1 MQKGVFDL
9 KWSFTVKVSEM
20 TVLLCR
26 LNSLIRLSPKRVH
39 YPTLVNCNA
48 KFNSAPNGPNVPK
61 KSDSSKR
68 QLNFGAVS
76 KKRVYVDQNETK
88 NARGWVYSLKDL
100 LDAT

>member
-1 MQKGVFDL
+1 
-9 KWSFTVKVSEM
+9 M

-48 KFNSAPNGPNVPK
+48 KFNSASNGPNVPK
-61 KSDSSKR
+61 KER
-68 QLNFGAVS
+68 QFETSAELWCGFE
-76 KKRVYVDQNETK
+76 KRVYVDQNETK